1 MKTVLVLLAL
11 VGFSLA
17 AIKFPMR
24 RVTSVREKLMREG
37 KWADYLAK
45 KQAIKAALRAQGSPV
60 SFRDEVGELDFD
72 DVLYLSDITIGTP
85 AQTFTVVMDTGS
97 ANLWV
102 PGKECGQGG
111 GGGEC
116 GKECQGLLCKY
127 LCDESCCQGEMA
139 PFMYKV
145 SANAAPKNPCDTK
158 RKFDGAASS
167 TYTKDGK
174 PFSIQ
179 YGTGSCSGYIANDKV
194 CVGNVCVKTGFG
206 VATKLAAFFAD
217 QPLDGILGLAF
228 QALAVD
234 GIVPPIQAMIDQHLL
249 PNPYFTVWMTETHKD
264 NTTGGEITVGDLDTT
279 HCNAHVDWVPLSSAT
294 YYQVTLEGVRVGA
307 SQLTGEELVLST
319 SSEGK
324 GQEAISDTGTSL
336 IAGPAQQIKEI
347 AEKLG
352 GKLDPQQGVYV
363 VPCETAKQ
371 LPPVIFT
378 LDGKDYPVSA
388 KNYVDIFSEED
399 PRCFI
404 GFQPFQSGF
413 GPSWILGDCW
423 IREYCQV
430 YDMGNKRLGLA
441 KALA

>member
-1 MKTVLVLLAL
+1 MKTILVILAL
-11 VGFSLA
+11 VGVSLA
-17 AIKFPMR
+17 ALNFPMR
-24 RVTSVREKLMREG
+24 RVTSVREKLMRQG
-37 KWADYLAK
+37 KWAEYLAK
-45 KQAIKAALRAQGSPV
+45 KQAIKAALRAQGGPV
-60 SFRDEVGELDFD
+60 SYRDEVGELDFD

-111 GGGEC
+111 TGVC
-116 GKECQGLLCKY
+116 GDECQGFLCQY
-127 LCDESCCQGEMA
+127 LCDKSCCNGEMA
-139 PFMYKV
+139 PFMYK
-145 SANAAPKNPCDTK
+145 ANAKNPCDTK

-167 TYTKDGK
+167 TYDKDGK
-174 PFSIQ
+174 SFSIQ

-206 VATKLAAFFAD
+206 VATNLAAFFAD

-234 GIVPPIQAMIDQHLL
+234 GIKPPIQAMIDQHLL

-264 NTTGGEITVGDLDTT
+264 NTTGGLITVGDLDTT
-279 HCNAHVDWVPLSSAT
+279 HCDSHIDWVPLSSAT
-294 YYQVTLEGVRVGA
+294 YYQVTLDGVRVGA
-307 SQLTGEELVLST
+307 SELTGEEVVLSS

-324 GQEAISDTGTSL
+324 SQEAISDTGTSL
-336 IAGPAQQIKEI
+336 IAGPPQQIQEI

-352 GKLDPQQGVYV
+352 GTLDREQGVYV
-363 VPCETAKQ
+363 VPCDNVKK

-399 PRCFI
+399 PRCFL
-404 GFQPFQSGF
+404 GFQPFRSAF

-430 YDMGNKRLGLA
+430 YDMGGKRLGLA
-441 KALA
+441 KALV